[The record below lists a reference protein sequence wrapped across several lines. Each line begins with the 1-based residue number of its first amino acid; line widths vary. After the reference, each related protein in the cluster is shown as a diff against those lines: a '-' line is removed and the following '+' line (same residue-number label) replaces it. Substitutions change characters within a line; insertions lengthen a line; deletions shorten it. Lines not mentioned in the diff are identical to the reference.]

1 MPNEELE
8 GKTLRS
14 EVEAE
19 STRKKMR
26 IEKASKTLSKK
37 KLREEAK
44 RQKKEMADRKRKEVE
59 ETRLKNLVMAIPAVQ
74 SAEIVV
80 KVMSLD
86 EGKERTG
93 ERMDGGQN
101 SDMPIHYAN
110 TANASKEDCGEFIIF
125 RWLNILK
132 EL

>member
-1 MPNEELE
+1 MPNEESE

-19 STRKKMR
+19 RKRKKQR

-37 KLREEAK
+37 KLRKEAK
-44 RQKKEMADRKRKEVE
+44 RQKEMADRKRNEVE
-59 ETRLKNLVMAIPAVQ
+59 ETRLKNLVMAIPEVQ

-80 KVMSLD
+80 KDMSLD

-93 ERMDGGQN
+93 ERMDGGEKTE
-101 SDMPIHYAN
+101 MPIHH
-110 TANASKEDCGEFIIF
+110 S
-125 RWLNILK
+125 
-132 EL
+132 

>member
-1 MPNEELE
+1 MPNEESD

-44 RQKKEMADRKRKEVE
+44 RQKKEMADKDK
-59 ETRLKNLVMAIPAVQ
+59 
-74 SAEIVV
+74 
-80 KVMSLD
+80 
-86 EGKERTG
+86 
-93 ERMDGGQN
+93 GG
-101 SDMPIHYAN
+101 
-110 TANASKEDCGEFIIF
+110 
-125 RWLNILK
+125 
-132 EL
+132 